1 MLSISNT
8 PNHNS
13 VPGQTRTVNTRFV
26 AEWFIQLAYGDLC
39 SAWDSNPYQ
48 GLRRPLVYPVDL
60 TELTA
65 LMGLEPIPQDSNS

>member
-26 AEWFIQLAYGDLC
+26 AERFIQLAYGDQC
-39 SAWDSNPYQ
+39 RKEGPTKWDYS
-48 GLRRPLVYPVDL
+48 LRPTHAPSQS
-60 TELTA
+60 EL
-65 LMGLEPIPQDSNS
+65 